1 MKIAQLIQAA
11 AVTALFASSA
21 ASAAGNG
28 NLISNGDFEAYTVGV
43 ASGGYTKVDAGSSA
57 ITGWT
62 IGGVS
67 VDLIKNSYGSVSGT
81 SVDMLGTPG
90 PGSLSQLFSYNAN
103 TTYTLSFDVS
113 RNPNGSYTALSVD
126 VNGIHHEYV
135 GTSLAT
141 TQSFSFT
148 TGNSAGSQLLQFS
161 SVNGDGYSGAVLDNV
176 TLTAAVPEPETYAM
190 LLGGLGLMGFMA
202 RRRSGKKA
210 AK

>member
-11 AVTALFASSA
+11 AISALFASGA
-21 ASAAGNG
+21 ASAAVSV
-28 NLISNGDFEAYTVGV
+28 ITNGDFETYTVGV
-43 ASGGYTKVDAGSSA
+43 ANGDYTKVNAGSSA

-90 PGSLSQLFSYNAN
+90 PGSLSQLFNYAAN

-126 VNGIHHEYV
+126 VNGIHNEYV

-161 SVNGDGYSGAVLDNV
+161 SINGDGYSGAVLDNV

-210 AK
+210 AR